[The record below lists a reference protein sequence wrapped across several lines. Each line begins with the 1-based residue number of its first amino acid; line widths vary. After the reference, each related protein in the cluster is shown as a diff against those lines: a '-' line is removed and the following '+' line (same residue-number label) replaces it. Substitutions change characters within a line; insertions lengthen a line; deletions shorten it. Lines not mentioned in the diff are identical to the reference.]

1 MDDLTVATGQLIP
14 DPSTVTTRDPFLRA
28 TAALGAGETT
38 VFTQPGTNQGRVDA
52 LTVYN
57 PTGGGLTCVLHL
69 VPKGGSAGTTN
80 EFCSETINT
89 KVRLALPAGMVLNE
103 GDVISGSGN
112 GLNVWVS
119 VKAVARSRG
128 FV

>member
-1 MDDLTVATGQLIP
+1 MEDLTVATGQLIP
-14 DPSTVTTRDPFLRA
+14 DPSTITTRDPFLRA
-28 TAALGAGETT
+28 TVSLGAGETT

-57 PTGGGLTCVLHL
+57 PTAGALTCVLHL
-69 VPKGGSAGTTN
+69 VPKAGAAGTTN
-80 EFCSETINT
+80 EFCNESLAA
-89 KVRLALPAGMVLNE
+89 KARLSLPAGQVLSE
-103 GDVISGSGN
+103 GDIISGSGN